1 MTEHTQTHIY
11 TYIFISVLHIYS
23 VDQKLSVRTLCN
35 FAHIIQNELE
45 ALFSFHKM
53 LAIVILCIYRCICEN
68 AWKFMWSV
76 IWCSLHCF
84 LYFLLNELSCH
95 CNILRLTILALKTC
109 Q

>member
-1 MTEHTQTHIY
+1 MSEHTQTHIY

-53 LAIVILCIYRCICEN
+53 LAI
-68 AWKFMWSV
+68 
-76 IWCSLHCF
+76 
-84 LYFLLNELSCH
+84 
-95 CNILRLTILALKTC
+95 
-109 Q
+109 